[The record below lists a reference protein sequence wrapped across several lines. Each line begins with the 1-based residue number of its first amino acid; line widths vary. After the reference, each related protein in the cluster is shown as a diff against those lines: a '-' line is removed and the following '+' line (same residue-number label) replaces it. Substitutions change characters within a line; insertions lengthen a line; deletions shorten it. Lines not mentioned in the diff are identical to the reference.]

1 MDVLADLLLR
11 ARARGA
17 LFARSQVRADHW
29 GIEFPDDSQV
39 GFHVVVEGEAWLSM
53 AGEPPLRMLQGDVA
67 LVKGGRPHGLASG
80 PTELTIPLERFVTD
94 RAVATG
100 PRSFDVAGSA
110 APTVFL
116 CGAYV
121 FEGSLCDSLLDAL
134 PPKVFVPARDGSLR
148 AVVSMLADEIGRD
161 APGQQTILD
170 RLLDLALVYTL
181 RAQFAAAGDA
191 APAWYRALADP
202 VAGPA
207 LRAVHEAPSKPW
219 TVESLAREAAMSR
232 AAFARRFK
240 TVTGET
246 PLGYL
251 SRWRMSLAAEALQRS
266 GTTIAAVGRDVGY
279 TSEFAFAAAF
289 KRHHGQAPGRY
300 RAHAASQEPRP
311 NDEV

>member
-1 MDVLADLLLR
+1 M
-11 ARARGA
+11 
-17 LFARSQVRADHW
+17 
-29 GIEFPDDSQV
+29 
-39 GFHVVVEGEAWLSM
+39 
-53 AGEPPLRMLQGDVA
+53 
-67 LVKGGRPHGLASG
+67 
-80 PTELTIPLERFVTD
+80 
-94 RAVATG
+94 
-100 PRSFDVAGSA
+100 
-110 APTVFL
+110 
-116 CGAYV
+116 
-121 FEGSLCDSLLDAL
+121 FEGSLCDSLLEAL

-148 AVVSMLADEIGRD
+148 AVVAMLVDEIGRD

-181 RAQFAAAGDA
+181 RAHFAAAGDA
-191 APAWYRALADP
+191 APAWYRALAEP

-219 TVESLAREAAMSR
+219 TVETLARQAAMSR

-266 GTTIAAVGRDVGY
+266 GTTTIAAVAREIGY

-289 KRHHGQAPGRY
+289 KRHHGLAPGRY
-300 RAHAASQEPRP
+300 RAHAASQEL
-311 NDEV
+311 